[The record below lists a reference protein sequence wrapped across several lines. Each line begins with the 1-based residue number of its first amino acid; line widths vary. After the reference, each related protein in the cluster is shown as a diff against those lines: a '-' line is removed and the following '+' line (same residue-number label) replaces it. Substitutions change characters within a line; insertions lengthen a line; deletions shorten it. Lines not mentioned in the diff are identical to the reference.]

1 VDQEDGEEDKM
12 SPRAMKK
19 TTNKGAILNLNRYQ
33 ERKNINTESKNSEAI
48 QVINNLDQIL
58 TNLGDNYHN
67 LLLNQKEIAK
77 KVKTKNIKVQKL
89 IENLNQTEK
98 IAKVK
103 VNITK
108 SIQKENIIVPLHLRK
123 NSH

>member
-108 SIQKENIIVPLHLRK
+108 SIQKKNIIVPLHLRK